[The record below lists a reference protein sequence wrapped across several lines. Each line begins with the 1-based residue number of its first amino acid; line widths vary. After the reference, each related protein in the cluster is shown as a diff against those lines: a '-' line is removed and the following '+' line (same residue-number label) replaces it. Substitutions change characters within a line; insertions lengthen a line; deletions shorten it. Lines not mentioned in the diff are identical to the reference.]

1 MTSVQNKKNRF
12 EEIPLVFAAE
22 LNASTKDALKLFGI
36 SSTAEYGSEVQLQDI
51 SFYKKSALIGSYG

>member
-1 MTSVQNKKNRF
+1 M
-12 EEIPLVFAAE
+12 FAAE